1 MSRARDARR
10 IALDALGEVLDG
22 QRGLGEVVAFARLDD
37 PREQAFARRLA
48 YGVLR
53 WKGALDWLA
62 DELLEKPLRAKE
74 RQVRRLVLLG
84 LYQLW
89 REDTADHAAVHAT
102 ANVARSLGK
111 PWAVGLVNAVL
122 RNFQRRRES
131 LLETLDG
138 RIERHAHPEW
148 LIDQLRTDWPS
159 DWTDILEANNRP
171 APLWLRV
178 NRRLGTVDGAR
189 EDLDSAGFSVTA
201 HPHAPDALAIEPA
214 SPVDAIPGFVAGRFS
229 VQDPAAQLAADLVE
243 PAPGQRVL
251 DACAAPGGKTGHLLE
266 RCGDIDLT
274 ALDRSASRLE
284 RVRENLDRL
293 GLEARLV
300 AADAADTEAWWDGR
314 PFDRILLDAPCSA
327 TGVIRR
333 HPEIKWLRTPEQVEE
348 VRAVQARLLDRLW
361 PLLEPGGILVYATC
375 SVLRRENSEQ
385 IHAFLA
391 AHEDAVCTGP
401 EGFGHAADPGR
412 QLLPGEDG
420 GDGFYY
426 AVLRRTGA

>member
-1 MSRARDARR
+1 MSHPRDARR
-10 IALDALGEVLDG
+10 IALDALGEVLDD
-22 QRGLGEVVAFARLDD
+22 QRGLGDVVAFDSLAD

-62 DELLEKPLRAKE
+62 DALLERPLRAKE
-74 RQVRRLVLLG
+74 RQVRRLILLG

-102 ANVARSLGK
+102 ANVARALGK

-122 RNFQRRRES
+122 RNFQRRRDD
-131 LLETLDG
+131 LLEELAA
-138 RIERHAHPEW
+138 RPERFAHPAW
-148 LIDQLRTDWPS
+148 LVERLRADWPS
-159 DWTDILEANNRP
+159 DWQGILEENNRP
-171 APLWLRV
+171 APLWLRC
-178 NRRLGTVDGAR
+178 NRRQGSTDDAR
-189 EDLDSAGFSVTA
+189 AVLEAAGFTVTA

-214 SPVDAIPGFVAGRFS
+214 APVSDIPGFAAGRFS
-229 VQDPAAQLAADLVE
+229 VQDPAAQLAVE
-243 PAPGQRVL
+243 LLDVAPGQRVL

-266 RCGDIDLT
+266 RCPDIDLT

-284 RVRENLDRL
+284 RVGENLERL
-293 GLEARLV
+293 GLEATLV
-300 AADAADTEAWWDGR
+300 AADAAEPDAWWDGR

-333 HPEIKWLRTPEQVEE
+333 HPEIKWLRTPEQV
-348 VRAVQARLLDRLW
+348 RAVQTLQARLLERLW
-361 PLLEPGGILVYATC
+361 PLLRSDGILVYATC
-375 SVLRRENSEQ
+375 SVLRRENNEIIQ
-385 IHAFLA
+385 AFLA
-391 AHEDAVCTGP
+391 AHDDAACTGP
-401 EGFGHAADPGR
+401 GHFGHAAEPGR

-426 AVLRRTGA
+426 AILRRSDP